1 MKRKSSLRILE
12 KKKQRHS
19 SHCVMRPDRGSYR
32 IINNLVQLIQ
42 ELSKLWD
49 RGSEHKEPVSLCHS
63 SYQNFKFYKEATISN
78 NACIGLGRNLVKLCT
93 IFEQKNYKT
102 LLKNIKEG
110 QNKLTRYTMFTGEK
124 NWRNKTD
131 NSLKLIYKFNLISTK
146 SQQRILENMTR

>member
-1 MKRKSSLRILE
+1 
-12 KKKQRHS
+12 
-19 SHCVMRPDRGSYR
+19 MRPDRGSYR

-42 ELSKLWD
+42 ELSKLQD
-49 RGSEHKEPVSLCHS
+49 RGSEHKEPVFLCHS

-78 NACIGLGRNLVKLCT
+78 NACIRLGRNLVKLCT

-124 NWRNKTD
+124 N
-131 NSLKLIYKFNLISTK
+131 
-146 SQQRILENMTR
+146 